1 MLSTSSRRHG
11 CIDMDGMGE
20 FLMKA
25 LLMICLVFSLA
36 RKMGSW
42 AFCLLLVAP
51 IALFGFRIWFGM
63 PVKDLWDE
71 TVPFWLLLLSL
82 PILLCVA
89 LGVRKFNMIK
99 SVSKDVEYIKP
110 KARVY

>member
-1 MLSTSSRRHG
+1 
-11 CIDMDGMGE
+11 MDGMGE

-25 LLMICLVFSLA
+25 LLMICLVFSLAIMPISYFIA